1 MKRATTADTGPLG
14 GVRVLDLSAYIAG
27 PYGCTLLADLG
38 AEVIKIEPPEGDNL
52 RKYPSTMVDHS
63 RAFVGVNRG
72 KRGVVINLK
81 NPNGLE
87 LFRRMTE
94 QADVVVHNF
103 RPSVAPRLG
112 IDYPRL
118 SERNPRLI
126 YCSLSGYG
134 DRGPLRDRAGYD
146 QVLQSMTGICA
157 AQGSLQ
163 EPQIVFGSVVDY
175 YAAALLALQV
185 SAALVERER
194 TERGSEISMSLLHAA
209 LAMQSA
215 RLVWADGEPR
225 DLARDMRSGGIT
237 GIHPTANGH
246 IYLSA
251 NTPHFWQSLC
261 RTTGLH
267 DLADDPRYASV
278 RQRAQHA
285 DELIPKLRAALMKY
299 DAATWEHQF
308 GDEVPCARVRGIEDM
323 FEFEQVQA
331 LGAIKTFSGS
341 VGSYRALA
349 SALGRTT
356 HGDVRPAPG
365 FGEHTREV
373 LTEHGLSNDEI
384 DALGISGALA
394 TPPSS
399 PV

>member
-1 MKRATTADTGPLG
+1 VNRAATSDTGPLA

-38 AEVIKIEPPEGDNL
+38 AEVVKIEPPEGDNL
-52 RKYPSTMVDHS
+52 RKYPSTMVGHS

-81 NPNGLE
+81 HPDGLE
-87 LFRRMTE
+87 LFRRMAE

-118 SERNPRLI
+118 SVRNPRLI

-134 DRGPLRDRAGYD
+134 DQGPFRDRAGYD

-163 EPQIVFGSVVDY
+163 DPQIVYGSVVDY
-175 YAAALLALQV
+175 YAAALLALQI

-194 TERGSEISMSLLHAA
+194 TGRGSEISVSLLQAA

-225 DLARDMRSGGIT
+225 DTARDMRSGGIT

-251 NTPHFWQSLC
+251 NTPHFWRALC
-261 RTTGLH
+261 RITGLH

-278 RQRAQHA
+278 RQRALHA
-285 DELIPKLRAALMKY
+285 DELIPQLRAALMKR
-299 DAATWEHQF
+299 DAATWENQF
-308 GDEVPCARVRGIEDM
+308 GDEVPCARIRSIEDM

-341 VGSYRALA
+341 AGNYRALA
-349 SALGRTT
+349 NALRRSTQ
-356 HGDVRPAPG
+356 GDVRPAPG

>member
-1 MKRATTADTGPLG
+1 MKRATTTDTGPLA
-14 GVRVLDLSAYIAG
+14 GVQVLDLSAYIAG

-38 AEVIKIEPPEGDNL
+38 AEVVKIEPPEGDNL

-72 KRGVVINLK
+72 KRGVAINLK
-81 NPNGLE
+81 HPDGLE
-87 LFRRMTE
+87 LFRRMAGL
-94 QADVVVHNF
+94 ADVVVHNF

-112 IDYPRL
+112 IDYPQL
-118 SERNPRLI
+118 SERNSRLI

-163 EPQIVFGSVVDY
+163 DPQIVYGSVVDY

-185 SAALVERER
+185 SAALVERQR
-194 TERGSEISMSLLHAA
+194 TGRGCEISVSLLQAA

-225 DLARDMRSGGIT
+225 DIARDMRSGGVT

-251 NTPHFWQSLC
+251 NTPHFWQALC
-261 RTTGLH
+261 RITSLQ
-267 DLADDPRYASV
+267 DLAGNPRYASV

-285 DELIPKLRAALMKY
+285 DELIPKLRAALMRR
-299 DAATWEHQF
+299 DAATWEIKF
-308 GDEVPCARVRGIEDM
+308 GDAVPCARVRSIEDM

-331 LGAIKTFSGS
+331 LGAIKTFSSS

-349 SALGRTT
+349 NAVGRTT
-356 HGDVRPAPG
+356 QGDVRHAPG

-373 LTEHGLSNDEI
+373 LTEYGLTTDEI
-384 DALGISGALA
+384 DALGISGALG
-394 TPPSS
+394 TPPS
-399 PV
+399 PPA